1 MVSLLSS
8 RRALEVAC
16 RAATDLLLA
25 DNEEI
30 KSKANSRLDNATDL
44 KVLATNALKAAKLYL
59 TSAIIAPNSLTK
71 PFLKEFNIALKLGRY
86 DYNMLLDNKKHY
98 LLPKLFSI

>member
-8 RRALEVAC
+8 RRALEVAR

-25 DNEEI
+25 DDEEI

-44 KVLATNALKAAKLYL
+44 KVLAADALKATKLYL
-59 TSAIIAPNSLTK
+59 TSAVIAPNSPTK
-71 PFLKEFNIALKLGRY
+71 PFLREFNIALKLGRH
-86 DYNMLLDNKKHY
+86 DRNMLLDNKKHH
-98 LLPKLFSI
+98 LSPKLFSI